1 MFTRTLIQAYEQG
14 KDIFIFN
21 KKRFDVLRTEEIN
34 GKNTKMKKIIYVG
47 KIGLIEEN
55 YVPWFAFEI
64 GCELLATTI
73 CDVKQLK
80 QSQNY
85 EFTNA
90 YPFTGFLSAEHA
102 ICDGVMVSHTRNEEQ
117 SLALTKNMKI

>member
-55 YVPWFAFEI
+55 YVP
-64 GCELLATTI
+64 
-73 CDVKQLK
+73 
-80 QSQNY
+80 
-85 EFTNA
+85 
-90 YPFTGFLSAEHA
+90 
-102 ICDGVMVSHTRNEEQ
+102 
-117 SLALTKNMKI
+117 